1 MQPMKIC
8 RFFSGLSNR
17 VKRKDFKIFFF
28 LIFIFFIGAFFI
40 YIKQINV
47 LSPVSIKI
55 LSNENLK
62 DITVYLT
69 GPLGFKTKLEPSDG
83 KNSFL
88 IKTGYYK
95 NIIIETQKIS
105 SAENNDL
112 QVEIFYKNN
121 KTSFESR
128 YQQNTIIVE
137 RIGEISLY
145 KKLSNV
151 LITNLQKLIALIL
164 LFIFSILVYKT
175 ACLYNSSFDKKLGNF
190 ALFTTISI
198 LAVCFV
204 LLLIAASYT
213 YPNAEDIALSTKK
226 GDFNFLKNGFIILL
240 VYDARFFTN
249 FLYGLSP
256 FAIGGIEF
264 HRLNSIL
271 VVIITLLIIFWSLKT
286 FFKKS
291 ISLPSV
297 LILSLIIF
305 TTHLIFSP
313 GIAYDFFYIGSSY
326 VYLFGILSV
335 IIWSTFYYLAII
347 DQNQKKRLRRL
358 ILALIFLFL
367 SYGTIELNIFLN
379 AYIIF
384 IIVWWQFSSKN
395 INKFKHETIALILS
409 ALISS
414 SFIFMIPGNSHR
426 TLGSP
431 IQYNLSYVIETFN
444 LTFFP
449 FFKIL
454 FEWTFFN
461 LISIPIIFLGT
472 IICKKIDFSTSLKT
486 KDLVIFFISGLI
498 TMYFIYYIFAFTN
511 RNMFNE
517 GYPVRLINYIQ
528 WLYIFLFYILLVLI
542 LHKVTLK
549 KLNSN
554 ILKYINLFS
563 FFIVLFFIIQILYTD
578 NQLKQIYIE
587 LTNGTYKNF
596 DYEIKERFFKI
607 ENGTKSGSSKI
618 IIGEI
623 KNKPATIFVHEKDL
637 IGSDPELKLWI
648 KKYNRYF
655 NTDKISFDE
664 TEINHSL
671 KKYEKK

>member
-1 MQPMKIC
+1 MKFF
-8 RFFSGLSNR
+8 RYFSGISNLI
-17 VKRKDFKIFFF
+17 KRKDFKVFLF
-28 LIFIFFIGAFFI
+28 LILIVFTVAFVI
-40 YIKQINV
+40 YLKQINV

-55 LSNENLK
+55 LTNEN
-62 DITVYLT
+62 IEEVTVYLT
-69 GPLGFKTKLEPSDG
+69 GPLGGKTKLEPSDE

-88 IKTGYYK
+88 INTGYYK
-95 NIIIETQKIS
+95 NIIIEQKKIS
-105 SAENNDL
+105 AAEKNDL

-121 KTSFESR
+121 KTNFESR
-128 YQQNTIIVE
+128 YQQNAIIVE
-137 RIGEISLY
+137 RIGEISFY

-151 LITNLQKLIALIL
+151 LVTTLQQLIAIIL
-164 LFIFSILVYKT
+164 LLIFSILFYKT
-175 ACLYNSSFDKKLGNF
+175 SCSYNYSFDKKLGNF
-190 ALFTTISI
+190 ALYTTTSVLI
-198 LAVCFV
+198 ACFV
-204 LLLIAASYT
+204 LILIAASYT

-264 HRLNSIL
+264 HRINSIL
-271 VVIITLLIIFWSLKT
+271 VVIITLVIIFWSLKT
-286 FFKKS
+286 YLKKS
-291 ISLPSV
+291 IPLPFV
-297 LILSLIIF
+297 LILSLILV

-335 IIWSTFYYLAII
+335 ITWSTFYYLAII
-347 DQNQKKRLRRL
+347 EQNQKKRLRRL
-358 ILALIFLFL
+358 ILALVSLFL

-384 IIVWWQFSSKN
+384 MIVWWKFSSKN
-395 INKFKHETIALILS
+395 IIKFKHETIALIFT

-431 IQYNLSYVIETFN
+431 IQYNLSYFIETFN
-444 LTFFP
+444 LTFSP
-449 FFKIL
+449 FLKIL
-454 FEWTFFN
+454 FEWTFLN
-461 LISIPIIFLGT
+461 LISIPIIILG
-472 IICKKIDFSTSLKT
+472 ILFCKKINFSTSIKT
-486 KDLVIFFISGLI
+486 KDIVIFFISGLI

-511 RNMFNE
+511 RNMFND
-517 GYPVRLINYIQ
+517 GYPVRLLNYIQ
-528 WLYIFLFYILLVLI
+528 WLYMFLFYIVLI
-542 LHKVTLK
+542 LIMYKMTSK
-549 KLNSN
+549 ILNPN
-554 ILKYINLFS
+554 ILKFNNLFS
-563 FFIVLFFIIQILYTD
+563 LLFVLFFTIQIIYTD
-578 NQLKQIYIE
+578 NQLKQIYVE
-587 LTNGTYKNF
+587 LSNGTYKNF
-596 DYEIKERFFKI
+596 NWEIKERFNNI
-607 ENGTKSGSSKI
+607 ENGIKSGSQTI
-618 IIGEI
+618 IISEI
-623 KNKPATIFVHEKDL
+623 KHKPATIFVHEKDL

-671 KKYEKK
+671 KKHDKK